1 MVKQLSSALH
11 EEPRNQRA
19 FVIPLKQ
26 ENSFLEWLRD
36 TGRLIPRTAEEYFSY
51 DEEEEEGEI
60 AEIVG
65 YNSYNL
71 EEEETE
77 EIELE

>member
-1 MVKQLSSALH
+1 MVKQLSSAIH

-19 FVIPLKQ
+19 VVIPLKQ
-26 ENSFLEWLRD
+26 EYSFLEWLRD

-51 DEEEEEGEI
+51 EEEEEEEI

-65 YNSYNL
+65 YDSYDL

-77 EIELE
+77 EIDLEE